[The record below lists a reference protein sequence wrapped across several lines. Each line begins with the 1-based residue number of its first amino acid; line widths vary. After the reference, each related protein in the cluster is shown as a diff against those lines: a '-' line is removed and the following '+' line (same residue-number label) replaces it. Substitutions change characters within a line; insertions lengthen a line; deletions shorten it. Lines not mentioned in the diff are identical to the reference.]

1 MPTFISEGGVFHPA
15 KESVGLIYKGDVP
28 IPRANLPAGVTISGS
43 ADFLVKDMQF
53 IYDGPDREALK
64 IIYKENP
71 EGSTMGSDFRN
82 DPDFIQM
89 TRTRGFNTVD
99 EYLKAIGYDEAKE
112 EKKFNEKASRVQA
125 HEVAQRVDEI
135 EVLAGGKD
143 YAGAG
148 ADTVGGFGDAT
159 VKPPKKK

>member
-1 MPTFISEGGVFHPA
+1 MPTFISKGGVLHPA
-15 KESVGLIYKGDVP
+15 KESVSLIYRGKVA
-28 IPRANLPAGVTISGS
+28 IPRKDLPEGVTIPNS
-43 ADFLVKDMQF
+43 AEFLEPGQGF
-53 IYDGPDREALK
+53 LYDGPDREALNVMFR
-64 IIYKENP
+64 ENP
-71 EGSTMGSDFRN
+71 DGSLIGSDFRN

-89 TRTRGFNTVD
+89 TRTRGFNTVED
-99 EYLKAIGYDEAKE
+99 YLKSIGYDEAKE
-112 EKKFNEKASRVQA
+112 TAKFNERASKVQS
-125 HEVAQRVDEI
+125 HEVSKRVEEI